1 MPGFCKRYPAAD
13 VDVIRVDGK
22 LGDELIHPL
31 PHPAVKSCEL
41 RQVGPDG
48 LFLRGRLL
56 NQPPGHH
63 VLPPAGLHL
72 HLGETVLQPVQP
84 VCGHPRM
91 LMIQNRL
98 QNTGQEPQL
107 RPAARRPDLSQKLYI
122 RQKFLVCP
130 APQIILQ
137 IIHHQE
143 QPMAGKVILE
153 PGHHPCDQLPI
164 PLGYRCGRESVGD
177 SQL

>member
-1 MPGFCKRYPAAD
+1 MSGFRERNPDTD
-13 VDVIRVDGK
+13 VDVIRMNRK

-31 PHPAVKSCEL
+31 LHAAVESGEL
-41 RQVGPDG
+41 SEVGPDG
-48 LFLRGRLL
+48 LFLRGRIL
-56 NQPPGHH
+56 NQSPGYHM
-63 VLPPAGLHL
+63 LPPPGLHL
-72 HLGETVLQPVQP
+72 HLGETVLQPMQA

-91 LMIQNRL
+91 LMIKNRL

-153 PGHHPCDQLPI
+153 PRHHPCDQLPI